1 MSATP
6 THHPSVQVLMIR
18 ELGVREYEPVWRRMQ
33 AFTEDRG
40 RETPDECWLVQ
51 HPAVFTLGLNGK
63 AEHLLDPHEIPVIAV
78 DRGGQVTYHGP
89 GQLVMYLLLD
99 LNRLGIGVRELVRK
113 IEAAIID
120 LLASHGVPAQG
131 REDAPGVY
139 VEDRKIAALGLRIKR
154 GRSYHGL
161 SLNVDMDLE
170 PFQYINPC
178 GYPGMAVTQLKDLGI
193 DVDMTLLQQQLVQ
206 HLRRHL
212 GYTKAID
219 INEPIPA

>member
-1 MSATP
+1 
-6 THHPSVQVLMIR
+6 MIR

-212 GYTKAID
+212 GYTKTID

>member
-1 MSATP
+1 
-6 THHPSVQVLMIR
+6 MIR

-40 RETPDECWLVQ
+40 QETPDECWLVQ

-178 GYPGMAVTQLKDLGI
+178 GYPGMAVTQMKDFGI

>member
-1 MSATP
+1 
-6 THHPSVQVLMIR
+6 MIR

-63 AEHLLDPHEIPVIAV
+63 VEHLLDPHEIPVIAV

>member
-1 MSATP
+1 
-6 THHPSVQVLMIR
+6 MIR

-40 RETPDECWLVQ
+40 QETPDECWLVQ

-131 REDAPGVY
+131 REDALGVY
-139 VEDRKIAALGLRIKR
+139 IEDRKIAALGLRIKR

>member
-1 MSATP
+1 
-6 THHPSVQVLMIR
+6 MIR

-193 DVDMTLLQQQLVQ
+193 DVDITLLQQQLVQ